1 MAKNYGKEFEAKF
14 KENWLSLVESD
25 LIRLMDVMSGYKR
38 VKNIADFICYKY
50 PFIFYLDCKS
60 LEGNT
65 FNFSK
70 LTQWDK
76 MVEHMNIPGV
86 NVGAIIWFIDHDKVC
101 YVPIEEFVKLKKLNY
116 KSIHVKMIGDKNFE
130 VYEIPSTKLRTFMNS
145 DYSILIDIANT
156 KYNKNNS
163 QNSPD

>member
-1 MAKNYGKEFEAKF
+1 M
-14 KENWLSLVESD
+14 VESD

-86 NVGAIIWFIDHDKVC
+86 NVGAII
-101 YVPIEEFVKLKKLNY
+101 
-116 KSIHVKMIGDKNFE
+116 
-130 VYEIPSTKLRTFMNS
+130 
-145 DYSILIDIANT
+145 
-156 KYNKNNS
+156 
-163 QNSPD
+163 

>member
-1 MAKNYGKEFEAKF
+1 M
-14 KENWLSLVESD
+14 
-25 LIRLMDVMSGYKR
+25 
-38 VKNIADFICYKY
+38 
-50 PFIFYLDCKS
+50 
-60 LEGNT
+60 
-65 FNFSK
+65 
-70 LTQWDK
+70 
-76 MVEHMNIPGV
+76 
-86 NVGAIIWFIDHDKVC
+86 
-101 YVPIEEFVKLKKLNY
+101 PIEEFVKLKNLNY